1 MIDYL
6 PSIILL
12 IPIILVTGLICVL
25 IASLNLLKK
34 MNAKLDII
42 IKKLNK

>member
-25 IASLNLLKK
+25 IALLNLLKK
-34 MNAKLDII
+34 INTKLDIVI
-42 IKKLNK
+42 NKDK